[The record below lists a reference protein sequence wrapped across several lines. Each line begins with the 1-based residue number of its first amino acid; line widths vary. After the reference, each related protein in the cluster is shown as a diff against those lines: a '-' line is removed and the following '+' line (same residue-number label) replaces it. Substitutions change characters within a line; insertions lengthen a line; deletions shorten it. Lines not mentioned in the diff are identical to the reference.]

1 MVSAREIAAA
11 LGGQVAGSNTVLC
24 PGPGHSPRDRSLA
37 VKLDPRAP
45 DGFLCF
51 SHAGDDWQDCRDYV
65 RERLGLPAWQP
76 GDGRQRVIPQQHVAK
91 WDFAAVEAKANDIP
105 RAFSEKELDR
115 IGYAKLIWD
124 ECVDPRGTLA
134 ETYLREQR
142 RLDLPDDLA
151 GAALRY
157 HAQCPWR
164 NEDTGSTDYV
174 PALIVPFRAIDTDDI
189 TAVHRIALNDDGSKR
204 GRRMLG
210 IVQRAA
216 VKLDRIS
223 VNVLVI
229 GEGVETC
236 MAARQLGIK
245 PAWALGSVGA
255 ISFFP
260 LIDSVKWLTILGE
273 HDEANARAVD
283 ICRKRWRKAGRHVR
297 IAMPDPG

>member
-1 MVSAREIAAA
+1 
-11 LGGQVAGSNTVLC
+11 
-24 PGPGHSPRDRSLA
+24 

-174 PALIVPFRAIDTDDI
+174 PALIVPFRAIDTAIDTDDI

-216 VKLDRIS
+216 VNQCQRAGDR
-223 VNVLVI
+223 
-229 GEGVETC
+229 
-236 MAARQLGIK
+236 
-245 PAWALGSVGA
+245 
-255 ISFFP
+255 
-260 LIDSVKWLTILGE
+260 
-273 HDEANARAVD
+273 
-283 ICRKRWRKAGRHVR
+283 
-297 IAMPDPG
+297 